1 LVVDQLLSAVG
12 DDTGVAYV
20 YLDYA
25 NRKAQ
30 TVESIIASFTKQL
43 SMWKKSNGDVQRL
56 YEQCQ
61 KGISRPDL
69 SQLASTLQAVC
80 NGFQHVFLVLDAL
93 DECEDER
100 RALLLAQLGS
110 LDQSRCR
117 FFLTSRPHL
126 LDLQKSLRDSPQ
138 ISIKAQDSDIRLL
151 IQKRIEDDSA
161 LSELVENNERLKAAI
176 VDGII
181 KNAKDM

>member
-1 LVVDQLLSAVG
+1 LVVDQLLSTVG

-25 NRKAQ
+25 NRKGQ
-30 TVESIIASFTKQL
+30 TVESIISSLTKQL
-43 SMWKKSNGDVQRL
+43 SMWKKNNGDIQRL

-80 NGFQHVFLVLDAL
+80 NGFKRVFLVLDAL

-100 RALLLAQLGS
+100 RALLLAQLEN

-117 FFLTSRPHL
+117 FFFTSRPHL

-138 ISIKAQDSDIRLL
+138 ITIKAQSSDIKLL
-151 IQKRIEDDSA
+151 IQKRIESDSA
-161 LSELVENNERLKAAI
+161 LSELVEKNERLKAAI
-176 VDGII
+176 VDEII